1 MAELKKFQAQIGFE
15 GQAQSGR
22 FDPVQTGFDPS
33 QRQRNQQI
41 QQDNMQ
47 QVLQARLNAFKIED
61 RVKQSNLD
69 ALAQF
74 SDTLWSAIETGGK
87 AAVQAERNRGARIAA
102 EQVQAEEKAY
112 NSKVYSDVVR
122 PGQLKADEAAK
133 AAAKDGAPP
142 LVVDQISALG
152 GWARYEAELNKL
164 SLLKDKVGAFLS
176 NALVQAP
183 PADEMDL
190 RAKVEQNLELFDTVH
205 NLGNFNPVLVNEV
218 FLPSVEQ
225 AKTKVLTNYD
235 LQFAA
240 QRGDE
245 KAAALERSLINNPYS
260 GNDAVKFQPDVPFVI
275 NGLLSTL
282 NSKTGNLYTLQEAQ
296 AKVQAALVNGRIA
309 GFIPK
314 EFFTLD
320 PKNGGL
326 ASLKDNVTGQPLGIA
341 RKLFVSQ
348 IVKAV
353 RAAEINE
360 FQQQQG
366 LRNAEAATFSQ
377 NVIEIWQERARSGN
391 APTAE
396 EGANTIKEFNN
407 QFPGASSEALNN
419 WLSDYAQGE
428 RLQGTLELNIV
439 RALQSGTA
447 TMDLLKGASPE
458 LKKKYESRI
467 QQQVLTNKNA
477 VVKTE
482 RAGLKG
488 LVANS
493 VIGPRVQMGMLT
505 SEANSAVGLLQQNFD
520 QRLEQLL
527 QTPAYEGKPEAAAR
541 QVAAELAT
549 AFNAGL
555 TDPKSPYYYDT
566 KTKTMPGIRGSAA
579 TVLANKQRSGAE
591 LSRLQIY
598 VRDAAD
604 PFSKSSE
611 FSNVQE
617 MYDNYTKFES
627 IPIWFSALAKMKGL
641 DPAVAL
647 NKVFTDAAKTNPNIK
662 PIPNINQ
669 LTQNR
674 SQLGPRVRQLFDQVR
689 SGQASPIQL
698 RTFGGPKSWE
708 TLPHWNLITQ
718 TTTPDTGPGYMIKEL
733 GNDANGRPL
742 VLSPPALNAFYQMS
756 KDSNGIVKA
765 SDIESAQRSL
775 AKNKSLPGASP
786 TSKHLKG
793 LSIDAHGETRAWLIR
808 NGERYGWYQHKY
820 TDSSGRTVEWH
831 FNYLGP

>member
-47 QVLQARLNAFKIED
+47 QVLQSRLNAFKIENAV
-61 RVKQSNLD
+61 RGSNLD

-74 SDTLWSAIETGGK
+74 SKTLWSAIETGGK

-112 NSKVYSDVVR
+112 NSKVYADVVR

-133 AAAKDGAPP
+133 AAARDGAPP

-296 AKVQAALVNGRIA
+296 AKVQAALVNGRMA

-348 IVKAV
+348 IVKQV

-377 NVIEIWQERARSGN
+377 KTIEIWEERAAAGQ

-396 EGANTIKEFNN
+396 EGALTLKEFRQ
-407 QFPGASSEALNN
+407 QFPGASTETLSN
-419 WLSDYAQGE
+419 WLSNYSSTVEQ
-428 RLQGTLELNIV
+428 QGTIELNIR
-439 RALQSGTA
+439 RALASNTA
-447 TMDLLKGASPE
+447 TTDLLKLANPAT
-458 LKKKYESRI
+458 KKKYEALI
-467 QQQVLTNKNA
+467 LEQVQLRNNP

-482 RAGLKG
+482 RNGLKG

-493 VIGPRVQMGMLT
+493 VVGPRVQMGMLN
-505 SEANSAVGLLQQNFD
+505 SEANSAVGLLQQLYD
-520 QRLEQLL
+520 QRVAELM
-527 QTPAYEGKPEAAAR
+527 QTPAYEGKPEQAGR
-541 QVAAELAT
+541 QAAAELKT
-549 AFNAGL
+549 TFNQGL
-555 TDPKSPYYYDT
+555 KDLNSPFYYDA
-566 KTKTMPGIRGSAA
+566 KTKTMPGIQGTPAQVLSNKRNSAA
-579 TVLANKQRSGAE
+579 QWTN
-591 LSRLQIY
+591 LQNH
-598 VRDAAD
+598 VKNVAD
-604 PFSKSSE
+604 PFSKSRA
-611 FSNVQE
+611 FPDVQN
-617 MYDNYTKFES
+617 MYNQWTNTQS
-627 IPIWFSALAKMKGL
+627 LPNWFTALARNAGV
-641 DPAVAL
+641 DPVVAA
-647 NKVFTDAAKTNPNIK
+647 NKLFTDASKTNTNIK
-662 PIPNINQ
+662 PIPNINAFVQ
-669 LTQNR
+669 QR
-674 SQLGPRVRQLFDQVR
+674 SQIGPRVKALLDAAQ

-698 RTFGGPKSWE
+698 RSFGDPKSWE

-742 VLSPPALNAFYQMS
+742 VLNPPALNAFYQMS

-775 AKNKSLPGASP
+775 AKNRSLPGASP

-793 LSIDAHGETRAWLIR
+793 LSVDAHGETRAWMIR
-808 NGERYGWYQHKY
+808 NGARYGWIHTPYYGSDGKLI
-820 TDSSGRTVEWH
+820 EWH
-831 FNYLGP
+831 FNYVGS

>member
-1 MAELKKFQAQIGFE
+1 MAELRKFQAQIGFE

-47 QVLQARLNAFKIED
+47 QVLNARLNAFKIED
-61 RVKQSNLD
+61 RVKASNLD
-69 ALAQF
+69 ALAKF
-74 SDTLWSAIETGGK
+74 SDTLWEALETGGK
-87 AAVQAERNRGARIAA
+87 AAVQVERNRGARIAA
-102 EQVQAEEKAY
+102 EQVQEEEKAF
-112 NSKVYSDVVR
+112 NSKVYADVVR

-133 AAAKDGAPP
+133 VANKAGAPP

-260 GNDAVKFQPDVPFVI
+260 GDDAVKFQPDVPFVI

-320 PKNGGL
+320 PKQGGL
-326 ASLKDNVTGQPLGIA
+326 AALNDNVTNQPLGVA

-366 LRNAEAATFSQ
+366 LRNAEAATFTQST
-377 NVIEIWQERARSGN
+377 IEIWEERAAAGQ

-396 EGANTIKEFNN
+396 EGANTIKEFRRL
-407 QFPGASSEALNN
+407 FSGASTAELDN
-419 WLSDYAQGE
+419 WLTNYASTVEQ
-428 RLQGTLELNIV
+428 QGTIELNIR
-439 RALQSGTA
+439 RALANNTA
-447 TMDLLKGASPE
+447 TTDLLKLANPNT
-458 LKKKYESRI
+458 KKKYEALILEQEQLRS
-467 QQQVLTNKNA
+467 NP

-482 RAGLKG
+482 RNGLKG

-493 VIGPRVQMGMLT
+493 VVGPRVQMGMLN
-505 SEANSAVGLLQQNFD
+505 SEANSAVGLLQQLYD
-520 QRLEQLL
+520 QRVAELM
-527 QTPAYEGKPEAAAR
+527 QTPAYEGKPEQAAR
-541 QVAAELAT
+541 QAAAELKT
-549 AFNAGL
+549 TFNQGL
-555 TDPKSPYYYDT
+555 TDKNSPFYYDA
-566 KTKTMPGIRGSAA
+566 KTKTMPGIQGTPA
-579 TVLANKQRSGAE
+579 TVLANKRNSAAQWTN
-591 LSRLQIY
+591 LQTH
-598 VRDAAD
+598 VKNVAD
-604 PFSKSSE
+604 PFSKSSA
-611 FSNVQE
+611 FPDVQG
-617 MYDNYTKFES
+617 MYNQWANTQS
-627 IPIWFSALAKMKGL
+627 LPNWFTTLARNAGV
-641 DPAVAL
+641 DPVVAA
-647 NKVFTDAAKTNPNIK
+647 NKLFTDASKTNSNIK
-662 PIPNINQ
+662 PISNVNAFVQ
-669 LTQNR
+669 QR
-674 SQLGPRVRQLFDQVR
+674 SQIGPRVKALLDAAQ

-698 RTFGGPKSWE
+698 RTFGGPETWE
-708 TLPHWNLITQ
+708 TLPHWNLMTQ
-718 TTTPDTGPGYMIKEL
+718 TTTPDTGPGYMIREL
-733 GNDANGRPL
+733 GNDAEGRPL
-742 VLSPPALNAFYQMS
+742 VLNPNALNAFYRMS

-765 SDIESAQRSL
+765 SDIESAQRSE
-775 AKNKSLPGASP
+775 AKNKSLPGAAP
-786 TSKHLKG
+786 DSKHLKG

-808 NGERYGWYQHKY
+808 NGAKYGWVHTPY
-820 TDSSGRTVEWH
+820 TDSKGRLVEWH
-831 FNYLGP
+831 FNYVGS

>member
-377 NVIEIWQERARSGN
+377 STIEIWEERAAAGQ

-396 EGANTIKEFNN
+396 EGALTLKEFRQ
-407 QFPGASSEALNN
+407 QFPGASTETLSN
-419 WLSDYAQGE
+419 WLSNYASTVEQ
-428 RLQGTLELNIV
+428 QGTIELNIR
-439 RALQSGTA
+439 RALASNTA
-447 TMDLLKGASPE
+447 TTDLLKLANPAT
-458 LKKKYESRI
+458 KKKYEALILEQEQLR
-467 QQQVLTNKNA
+467 NNP

-482 RAGLKG
+482 RDGLKG

-493 VIGPRVQMGMLT
+493 VVGPRVQLGMLN
-505 SEANSAVGLLQQNFD
+505 SEANSAVGLLQQLYD
-520 QRLEQLL
+520 RRVAELM
-527 QTPAYEGKPEAAAR
+527 QTPAYEGKPEQAGR
-541 QVAAELAT
+541 QAAAELKT
-549 AFNAGL
+549 TFNQGL
-555 TDPKSPYYYDT
+555 KDPNSPFYYDA
-566 KTKTMPGIRGSAA
+566 KTKTMPGIQGTPAQVLSNKRGSAA
-579 TVLANKQRSGAE
+579 QWTN
-591 LSRLQIY
+591 LQNH
-598 VRDAAD
+598 VKNVAD
-604 PFSKSSE
+604 PFSKSRA
-611 FSNVQE
+611 FPDVQN
-617 MYDNYTKFES
+617 MYNQWTNTQS
-627 IPIWFSALAKMKGL
+627 LPNWFTALARNAGV
-641 DPAVAL
+641 DPVVAA
-647 NKVFTDAAKTNPNIK
+647 NKLFTDASKTNTNIK
-662 PIPNINQ
+662 PIPNINAFVQ
-669 LTQNR
+669 QR
-674 SQLGPRVRQLFDQVR
+674 AQIGPRVRALLDAAQ

-698 RTFGGPKSWE
+698 RSFGDPKSWE
-708 TLPHWNLITQ
+708 TLPHWKLITQ

-733 GNDANGRPL
+733 GNDAEGRPL
-742 VLSPPALNAFYQMS
+742 VLNAPALNAFYQMT

-765 SDIESAQRSL
+765 SDITSAQRSP
-775 AKNKSLPGASP
+775 AKNKSLPGSSP

-793 LSIDAHGETRAWLIR
+793 LSVDVHGETRAWMIR
-808 NGERYGWYQHKY
+808 NGARYGWIHVPYYGSDGKLI
-820 TDSSGRTVEWH
+820 EWH
-831 FNYLGP
+831 FNYVGS